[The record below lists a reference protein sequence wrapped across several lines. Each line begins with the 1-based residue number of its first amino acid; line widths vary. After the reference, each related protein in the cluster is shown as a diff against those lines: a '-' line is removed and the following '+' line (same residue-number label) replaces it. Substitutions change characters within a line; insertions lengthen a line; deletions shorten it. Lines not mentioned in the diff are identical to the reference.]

1 MESVWELVGDPNRY
15 PEWASEIVEVTG
27 LPTLKTDAAFQQ
39 VTEDPSGTHIVSFKI
54 EERDEDIQTIQMRC
68 LDSRT
73 YLRCALTEARGST
86 FVDME
91 TGTDEGDEQA
101 DTDEQTKAF
110 FIRLAD
116 KMIDGLRKTTG

>member
-1 MESVWELVGDPNRY
+1 MMARPINVVATWIALRS
-15 PEWASEIVEVTG
+15 ASILGITRN
-27 LPTLKTDAAFQQ
+27 LAFLDRPTIRDYFDQQ
-39 VTEDPSGTHIVSFKI
+39 RPPVSAH
-54 EERDEDIQTIQMRC
+54 MRC

-101 DTDEQTKAF
+101 DTDEQTRAF